1 MNALPSNAP
10 AYSSLNI
17 ATLSQQ
23 ARLLRVS
30 APLDAELVAER
41 MTLREGV
48 SRLFSLTL
56 DCLAASAEIDV
67 AALLG
72 KEITVSLLQ
81 ADGSMRRWHA
91 VVEGV
96 DALGTDGGLAR
107 YRLHAAPWMAALALR
122 RDSFIY
128 QDLSVQDIVSE
139 VFADYPQAAFA
150 FELTDAPAPRA
161 TCTQYRESDL
171 DFVARILAEAGLSY
185 RFEHLQDDAQASGGG
200 ARHRVVIFDADAA
213 RPEDP
218 ASPLRFHRSDATETS
233 DSITRFAAAQ
243 AVRPNAVARAAWNE
257 RTLTAHAAQ
266 TRSQV
271 QVEALPVLEDYDYAG
286 HGRYADDDAA
296 EKSVARSLRTH
307 ESRLVR
313 FDGAGT
319 VRSLA
324 PGRLFALTQHE
335 RYAQGG
341 GGQAV
346 DELGGNRYALL
357 EVIHEATNN
366 LGGQAAQVLNTPDM
380 ERGTYRNRFSAQPEA
395 AALMPIWR
403 PRPTAPEGLA
413 AVVVS
418 ASDASITSD
427 RDLRVK
433 VQFPWQRGDKP
444 LPGGLPHRTHGDTRG
459 NAPGDERSGT
469 WLRVASAQAGPNW
482 GAHHL
487 PRSGTE
493 VIVEFIDGDI
503 DQPVVAGQLY
513 NDADLPPWSAGENGD
528 ANHAGV
534 LSGWHSQGLDG
545 AGRNQW
551 VFDDTKGKLR
561 TRLASSTAATQ
572 LGLGYLVEQ
581 ELDAASRGQWRGTG
595 FELRS
600 DAWAVVR
607 SGQGMLVSATAR
619 EQGKSTQADAQE
631 ALLLLRGAQD
641 ASRRLNDSA
650 GQHQARPLAAAE
662 GYDALL
668 QALDPEQE
676 GRYTPQ
682 VNGQAAGKAASG
694 QRTGDAPVERI
705 NGPHLFVDAPNSLNL
720 ATPAS
725 AVLHA
730 GEHLHTTAQSDA
742 HVAAQQTYAAVSARS
757 ASVFA
762 QQGPIRAISA
772 QAPVSLH
779 AHTDIL
785 EALAGQDITV
795 TSSAEGI
802 EILGNQRV
810 TLQAAGGSVT
820 LDGADIV
827 FKGPGLFS
835 VKGATHNFVG
845 PGSDA
850 ANLPAL
856 PSTTVDDPLIVSA
869 ELVHKDG
876 VFATAAK
883 KAGASLMAGFGGA
896 GTAGAADNGVGAL
909 GAALPAGLGELGKT
923 AAGAASKL
931 SQLAGQANTLAGLA
945 KNPMGALSAA
955 PGLLGGAGPA
965 VGGLLNTAKNTMGMV
980 SQVQAMIAN
989 PMSALPAASGLL
1001 GSVAPGAGGMIDSA
1015 TAAAGTVTK
1024 AAELIKNPM
1033 AAMPAATDML
1043 ASVAPEGASK
1053 MISSAA
1059 TFAGVG
1065 TGTGAATGG
1074 DGGVGAGSALPGAS
1088 STSPAAS
1095 AGASPTPQADVSNA
1109 GTAGSAAPAM
1119 TGEASAANSA
1129 QGDKVAPQTPQPD
1142 GGTAA
1147 GGVTPVSGSAPVSTS
1162 APAAAQT
1169 PAQAQAQ
1176 AASAPVAMPAAAPNS
1191 APDSAT
1197 APALQ
1202 TASASAPASPDAS
1215 AAATAA
1221 TSPSVATHTGGQNTA
1236 STPPAGAASA
1246 SAPVAPST
1254 LAPEAGI
1261 IASQG
1266 AGASAN
1272 AGLAAGAGTSIA
1284 ANAAAAGTSTTVA
1297 AGAAVTGAG
1306 TSIAGA
1312 TGASASPTIAAGAG
1326 IAATGALAP
1335 SEAGGALSA
1344 ATLSNTSV
1352 PTGVDLTP
1360 LGNAPLNAQN
1370 LAPSLGSP
1378 GLDTPASIASGTLA
1392 SPSATS
1398 EMSASVGNA
1407 TTTASTLNAPGLPD
1421 WVHGHVGP
1429 DTVPSTF
1436 SATAPSQIAANPE
1449 TASPSGTGWMA
1460 ASVVGA
1466 GVVGASN
1473 VSNTQAVSNTPR
1485 ATPQASAAT
1494 AETTH
1499 EASRTAERLA
1509 PHALPL
1515 GATGAGMIAA
1525 VATTIAAAAPLRA
1538 RGDADRANANANA
1551 NANAIADAKDAQ
1563 SPAPIAQGTAE
1574 AQVSTKTGARDTRH
1588 YDERAENNGRTE
1600 QTDHNAH
1607 YENTTHR
1614 RGEPPNA
1621 ALLSTLAAGAGAL
1634 FSATA
1639 SAASSATHA
1648 ASVASVTEG
1657 ALPATV
1663 DLPAIASQSGTAQT
1677 GPHMPD
1683 AIPGISP
1690 DTASVVATN
1699 TAMPATDAALT
1710 SMPTQPGSDTML
1722 VSTPSLSS
1730 SDAALTGTPS
1740 LSNSAP
1746 SLSGASAQTPGF
1758 VPAAGTNFP
1767 QGAGLPGMQEAGGMA
1782 VPGAEA
1788 STSASAAVGAAS
1800 ASTAAAAASATTSA
1814 SAATAATPAVAS
1826 GAGTTLGTG
1835 AGPGL
1840 NTTSPADT
1848 GAVAGAGSASG
1859 GIAGTASATD
1869 SNAGAIAGT
1878 RAGTSA
1884 DTAANSTA
1892 PGAASVGTAESP
1904 SGAGTGASPAA
1915 PSQTAASGSAATGG
1929 TASTTGAG
1937 TSATTGTTPTSAT
1950 GATTAT
1956 GATPA
1961 SSAATPPATATP
1973 SVATAA
1979 PAGTAAPSAP
1989 AAPSAAS
1996 TSAGSPDSVL
2006 GNTTAR
2012 AAGMADSTPAT
2023 RATDLS
2029 AAGGAGTAAGATTGA
2044 SSAGVAGIGAVGAG
2058 GGLATFAQQ
2067 ASAAST
2073 ALSSASTFAAGG
2085 VSASVSAAIVPVM
2098 TQALN
2103 ASGDR
2108 MAALGSAV
2116 DTLFTLP
2123 DVKQANIPS
2132 VAGAILSMPGLSSSS
2147 VPGVIGAILQSPTLA
2162 TETLPKVAEVLM
2174 KIPGVADSPLP
2185 QIARDVLDTIG
2196 LGPVARTQG
2205 TNLPGDTPAPSGSGR
2220 VVPGVSTY
2228 RARQDGARLQ
2238 YVNLDQVADRWND
2251 GSALTTTER
2260 QSNRPR
2266 IHVEFNRPGQHRF
2279 TITVKPD
2286 PANIPYSARERGR
2299 RASYQEPHSN
2309 PRSYVTNADGTRI
2322 VDDITLPAAGLNLY
2336 LFEVRDERGQLIK
2349 TERVETVR
2357 RLYIQEVMCM
2367 SPRPAGH
2374 LADVTP
2380 VTAEFALHGIDMIQL
2395 PRVQF
2400 RGRSAVNAADDADAQ
2415 HAIMQAVRQA
2425 YTPSAGKQREP
2436 YTLVVCHVDRLVAP
2450 GVSGD
2455 MRLPVPAGPGGR
2467 VMTVPIVNDDRS
2479 QSPLWYEFDQGD
2491 DWLVHARYLYRDASG
2506 AERSLPIPRHLITPI
2521 RDESG
2526 GVWSVSVDLTQVS
2539 PTPLTGM
2546 LNIQFNTVAASY
2558 AGLAITGTNL
2568 LFVSTLDPFVPN
2580 SQAYLTET
2588 LAHEMGHL
2596 LGMVPSGPD
2605 WPGLRNVDTS
2615 ADDSKLDPP
2624 THFYYNMGGHCYF
2637 GLPDQNGQYNQEIG
2651 QCVMYGITCANI
2663 HFCPSCSKAVRKV
2676 DCSEGWTSF

>member
-96 DALGTDGGLAR
+96 DALGADGGLAR

-150 FELTDAPAPRA
+150 FELTDALAPRT

-185 RFEHLQDDAQASGGG
+185 RFEHQQDDAQASGGG

-296 EKSVARSLRTH
+296 ERSVARSLRTH

-335 RYAQGG
+335 RYAQSG

-395 AALMPIWR
+395 AALMPVWR

-444 LPGGLPHRTHGDTRG
+444 LPGGLPHRTHGDTSG

-469 WLRVASAQAGPNW
+469 WLRVASSQAGPNW

-896 GTAGAADNGVGAL
+896 GGAGVADSGLGAL
-909 GAALPAGLGELGKT
+909 GEAMPASLSDLGKT

-955 PGLLGGAGPA
+955 PGLLGGASPA

-980 SQVQAMIAN
+980 SQAQAMIAN

-1065 TGTGAATGG
+1065 TGTGA
-1074 DGGVGAGSALPGAS
+1074 
-1088 STSPAAS
+1088 
-1095 AGASPTPQADVSNA
+1095 
-1109 GTAGSAAPAM
+1109 GTAESAAPAM

-1147 GGVTPVSGSAPVSTS
+1147 GGVTPVSGSGSAPVSTS

-1221 TSPSVATHTGGQNTA
+1221 TPPSVATHTGGQNTA

-1284 ANAAAAGTSTTVA
+1284 ANAATAGTSTTGA
-1297 AGAAVTGAG
+1297 AGAAATGAS

-1398 EMSASVGNA
+1398 EMSASVDNA
-1407 TTTASTLNAPGLPD
+1407 TTTASTLNAPRLPD
-1421 WVHGHVGP
+1421 WAQGDVGP

-1436 SATAPSQIAANPE
+1436 SATAPSQVAANPT
-1449 TASPSGTGWMA
+1449 TASPSGAGWMA

-1473 VSNTQAVSNTPR
+1473 ISNTQAVSNTPR
-1485 ATPQASAAT
+1485 AEPQTSAAT

-1499 EASRTAERLA
+1499 ETSRTPERLA

-1515 GATGAGMIAA
+1515 GAMGAGMIAA

-1538 RGDADRANANANA
+1538 RGDADRANA

-1600 QTDHNAH
+1600 QTDQNAH

-1657 ALPATV
+1657 ALPSTV
-1663 DLPAIASQSGTAQT
+1663 DLPAIASHTGTAQP
-1677 GPHMPD
+1677 GLHMPD

-1710 SMPTQPGSDTML
+1710 SMPTQPGSDAML
-1722 VSTPSLSS
+1722 SSTPSLSS

-1746 SLSGASAQTPGF
+1746 SLSGVSAQTPGF

-1782 VPGAEA
+1782 IPGAEA
-1788 STSASAAVGAAS
+1788 PTSASAAVGAAS
-1800 ASTAAAAASATTSA
+1800 AGTAAAAASATTSA

-1835 AGPGL
+1835 AGPSL
-1840 NTTSPADT
+1840 NATSPAGT
-1848 GAVAGAGSASG
+1848 GAVAGADSASG
-1859 GIAGTASATD
+1859 GIAGTAGATD

-1892 PGAASVGTAESP
+1892 PGAASAGTAESP

-1915 PSQTAASGSAATGG
+1915 SSQTAASGSPATGGSAATGG
-1929 TASTTGAG
+1929 AASTTGAG

-1950 GATTAT
+1950 GAT

-1973 SVATAA
+1973 TVVTAA
-1979 PAGTAAPSAP
+1979 PAVTAAPSAP

-2029 AAGGAGTAAGATTGA
+2029 AAGGAGAGAAAGATTGV
-2044 SSAGVAGIGAVGAG
+2044 SSAGVAGIGAVAAG

-2073 ALSSASTFAAGG
+2073 ALSGASTFAAGG

-2205 TNLPGDTPAPSGSGR
+2205 TNLPGDTPAPSGSGS

-2479 QSPLWYEFDQGD
+2479 QSALWYEFDEGD

-2615 ADDSKLDPP
+2615 ADDSMLDPP
-2624 THFYYNMGGHCYF
+2624 TYFYYNMGGHCYF
-2637 GLPDQNGQYNQEIG
+2637 GLPNQNGQYNQEIG

-2676 DCSEGWTSF
+2676 DCSEGWASF

>member
-185 RFEHLQDDAQASGGG
+185 RFEHQQDDAQASGGG

-296 EKSVARSLRTH
+296 EQSVARSLRTH

-444 LPGGLPHRTHGDTRG
+444 LPGGLPHRTHGDASG

-534 LSGWHSQGLDG
+534 LSGWQSQGLDG

-896 GTAGAADNGVGAL
+896 GTAGAADSGVGAL

-980 SQVQAMIAN
+980 SQAQAMIAN

-1221 TSPSVATHTGGQNTA
+1221 TPPSVATHTGGQNTA

-1246 SAPVAPST
+1246 RAPVAPST

-1312 TGASASPTIAAGAG
+1312 TGASASPTITAGAG

-1344 ATLSNTSV
+1344 ATLSNTPV

-1421 WVHGHVGP
+1421 WAHGHVGP

-1551 NANAIADAKDAQ
+1551 IADAKDAQ
-1563 SPAPIAQGTAE
+1563 SPAPIAQGTRE
-1574 AQVSTKTGARDTRH
+1574 AQVSTKTGARGTRH

-1639 SAASSATHA
+1639 SAASSATRA
-1648 ASVASVTEG
+1648 ASVASVTED

-1699 TAMPATDAALT
+1699 TAMPATEAALT
-1710 SMPTQPGSDTML
+1710 SVPTQPGSDAML
-1722 VSTPSLSS
+1722 SSTPSLPS

-1740 LSNSAP
+1740 LSDSAP
-1746 SLSGASAQTPGF
+1746 SLSGVSAQTPGF

-1826 GAGTTLGTG
+1826 GAGT
-1835 AGPGL
+1835 
-1840 NTTSPADT
+1840 
-1848 GAVAGAGSASG
+1848 
-1859 GIAGTASATD
+1859 ASATD

-1884 DTAANSTA
+1884 DAAANSTA
-1892 PGAASVGTAESP
+1892 PGAASAGTAESP

-1915 PSQTAASGSAATGG
+1915 SSQTAASGSPATGGSAAAGG

-1961 SSAATPPATATP
+1961 SSAATPPATAAPT
-1973 SVATAA
+1973 VATAA
-1979 PAGTAAPSAP
+1979 PAVTAAPSAP
-1989 AAPSAAS
+1989 AAPPVAGP
-1996 TSAGSPDSVL
+1996 SAGSPDSVL

-2044 SSAGVAGIGAVGAG
+2044 SSAGVAGIGAVAAG

>member
-96 DALGTDGGLAR
+96 DALGADGGLAR

-150 FELTDAPAPRA
+150 FELTDALAPRT

-185 RFEHLQDDAQASGGG
+185 RFEHQQDDAQASGGG

-286 HGRYADDDAA
+286 HGRYVDDDAA
-296 EKSVARSLRTH
+296 EQSVARSLRTH

-395 AALMPIWR
+395 AALMPVWR

-444 LPGGLPHRTHGDTRG
+444 LPGGLPHRTHGDASG

-469 WLRVASAQAGPNW
+469 WLRVASSQAGPNW

-896 GTAGAADNGVGAL
+896 GGAGVADSGLGAL
-909 GAALPAGLGELGKT
+909 GEAMPAGLSDLGKT

-955 PGLLGGAGPA
+955 PGLLGGASPA

-980 SQVQAMIAN
+980 SQAQAMIAN

-1059 TFAGVG
+1059 TFAGAG
-1065 TGTGAATGG
+1065 AGAATGEG
-1074 DGGVGAGSALPGAS
+1074 AVTGAAMGGAKP
-1088 STSPAAS
+1088 AS
-1095 AGASPTPQADVSNA
+1095 AS
-1109 GTAGSAAPAM
+1109 
-1119 TGEASAANSA
+1119 ASA
-1129 QGDKVAPQTPQPD
+1129 
-1142 GGTAA
+1142 
-1147 GGVTPVSGSAPVSTS
+1147 SAPVSTS
-1162 APAAAQT
+1162 APAS
-1169 PAQAQAQ
+1169 AQAQAQ
-1176 AASAPVAMPAAAPNS
+1176 ASAPVAMPAAAPNS

-1202 TASASAPASPDAS
+1202 TSSAPAPASPDAS

-1221 TSPSVATHTGGQNTA
+1221 TSPSVAAHTDGQNTA
-1236 STPPAGAASA
+1236 NLPPAGATPAAGAPNANTLTASNNTGMPPNAADAASNAAGSPGATTPA
-1246 SAPVAPST
+1246 SAPASMQAASAIPAAATSSTLGGTSTGAPLAPSA
-1254 LAPEAGI
+1254 LASESGI
-1261 IASQG
+1261 IVGPG
-1266 AGASAN
+1266 AGASASSGVGT
-1272 AGLAAGAGTSIA
+1272 GLAAGAGTSIA

-1297 AGAAVTGAG
+1297 AGAA
-1306 TSIAGA
+1306 A
-1312 TGASASPTIAAGAG
+1312 TGASTSTTIAAGAG

-1335 SEAGGALSA
+1335 SEARGALSA

-1378 GLDTPASIASGTLA
+1378 GLDTPASIASGTLT

-1407 TTTASTLNAPGLPD
+1407 TTTASTLHAPTLPD
-1421 WVHGHVGP
+1421 WAQGDVGP

-1436 SATAPSQIAANPE
+1436 SATAPSQIAANPA
-1449 TASPSGTGWMA
+1449 TASPSGAGWMA

-1473 VSNTQAVSNTPR
+1473 ISNTQAVSNTPR

-1494 AETTH
+1494 AETTR

-1525 VATTIAAAAPLRA
+1525 VATIIAATTPLRA
-1538 RGDADRANANANA
+1538 RGEADRANANAIA
-1551 NANAIADAKDAQ
+1551 DADAKDAQ
-1563 SPAPIAQGTAE
+1563 SPAPIAQGTTE

-1657 ALPATV
+1657 ALPATA
-1663 DLPAIASQSGTAQT
+1663 DLPAIASHTGTAQP
-1677 GPHMPD
+1677 GLHMPD

-1699 TAMPATDAALT
+1699 TAMPATEAALT
-1710 SMPTQPGSDTML
+1710 SVPTQPGSDAML
-1722 VSTPSLSS
+1722 SSTPSLSS
-1730 SDAALTGTPS
+1730 SDAALAGTPS

-1746 SLSGASAQTPGF
+1746 SLSGVSAQTPGF
-1758 VPAAGTNFP
+1758 VPAAGTNLP

-1782 VPGAEA
+1782 IPGAET

-1800 ASTAAAAASATTSA
+1800 AGTAAAAASATTST

-1826 GAGTTLGTG
+1826 GAGTTFGTG
-1835 AGPGL
+1835 AGPG
-1840 NTTSPADT
+1840 A
-1848 GAVAGAGSASG
+1848 
-1859 GIAGTASATD
+1859 ASA
-1869 SNAGAIAGT
+1869 
-1878 RAGTSA
+1878 
-1884 DTAANSTA
+1884 
-1892 PGAASVGTAESP
+1892 GTAESP
-1904 SGAGTGASPAA
+1904 SGGTGASPAA
-1915 PSQTAASGSAATGG
+1915 SSQTAASGSAATGG

-1937 TSATTGTTPTSAT
+1937 TSATAGTTPTSAT

-1961 SSAATPPATATP
+1961 SSAAPPPATAAPT
-1973 SVATAA
+1973 VATAA

-1989 AAPSAAS
+1989 AAPSVAA

-2023 RATDLS
+2023 SATDLS
-2029 AAGGAGTAAGATTGA
+2029 AAGGAGAGAAAGATTGA
-2044 SSAGVAGIGAVGAG
+2044 SSAGVAGIGAVAAG

-2073 ALSSASTFAAGG
+2073 ALSGASTFAAGG

-2205 TNLPGDTPAPSGSGR
+2205 TNLPGDTPAPSGR

-2400 RGRSAVNAADDADAQ
+2400 RGRSAVNAADDVDAQ

-2637 GLPDQNGQYNQEIG
+2637 GLRDQNGQYNEEIG

-2676 DCSEGWTSF
+2676 DCSEGWASF